1 MIFFQLKGWP
11 ITTVIWNDNNN
22 QTTLPNYLQ
31 VFAAHEPLRIGMRT
45 VMYDSLS
52 IEALATAK

>member
-1 MIFFQLKGWP
+1 M
-11 ITTVIWNDNNN
+11 
-22 QTTLPNYLQ
+22 TLPNYLQ

-45 VMYDSLS
+45 VMYDSLG